1 MIRNSEN
8 LHNVPDEPHLRKQS
22 IREVSDIPTKS
33 QCRSRSARS
42 RSLSVCVC
50 VSFALRERGGEH
62 VQGNDTQI

>member
-42 RSLSVCVC
+42 RSLSVCG
-50 VSFALRERGGEH
+50 SFALRERGGEH